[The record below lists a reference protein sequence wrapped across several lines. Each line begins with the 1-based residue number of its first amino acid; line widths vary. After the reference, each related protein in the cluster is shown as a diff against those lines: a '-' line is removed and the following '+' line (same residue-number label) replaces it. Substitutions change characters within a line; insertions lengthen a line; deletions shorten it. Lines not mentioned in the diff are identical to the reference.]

1 MAELAFFTEPVA
13 TTLADIAALTG
24 SHLVDPSRAAL
35 RVTGVAPLDQ
45 AGPSDLTFF
54 ENLKYASQLPL
65 THAAAC
71 FVSEKFEG
79 QVPAHVAVLRSKHP
93 YGAFVAVLRRFY
105 PEALSPGSMFGT
117 QGVAATAS
125 VHPTARLEDNV
136 TIDPGA
142 SIGPYAEIGSG
153 TVIGPGAAIGPHV
166 RIGRN
171 CRIGAGTTI
180 MHTLIGND
188 VLIHPGCRIGQ
199 DGFGFVPGPNGHA
212 KVPQVGRV
220 IIQNAVEIGAGTTV
234 DRGAIKDTMIG
245 EGTKI
250 DNLVQIGH
258 NVSIGRH
265 CIIVSQTGL
274 SGSST
279 LEDGV
284 MMGARSGVGN
294 HYTIGAGAQIAALS
308 AVGSDVPP
316 GERWGG
322 VPSKPMRLWLRELRA
337 IARLTRKGGAKD
349 NSSEDQ
355 EGS

>member
-24 SHLVDPSRAAL
+24 AHLVDPSRGDV

-45 AGPSDLTFF
+45 AGPADLTFF
-54 ENLKYASQLPL
+54 ENRKYASQLPL

-71 FVSEKFEG
+71 FVDEKFEG
-79 QVPAHVAVLRSKHP
+79 QVPSRVAVLRSKQP

-105 PEALSPGSMFGT
+105 PDALAPGSMFGT
-117 QGVAATAS
+117 QGIAATAA
-125 VHPTARLEDNV
+125 VHPTAHLEDNV
-136 TIDPGA
+136 IIDPGA
-142 SIGPYAEIGSG
+142 TIGPGAEIGSG
-153 TVIGPGAAIGPHV
+153 TIVGPGAAIGPGV
-166 RIGRN
+166 RVGRN

-180 MHTLIGND
+180 AHALIGND

-199 DGFGFVPGPNGHA
+199 DGFGFVPGANGHA

-250 DNLVQIGH
+250 DNLVQIAH
-258 NVSIGRH
+258 NVTIGRH
-265 CIIVSQTGL
+265 CIIVSHTGL
-274 SGSST
+274 AGSCT

-284 MMGARSGVGN
+284 MLGARSGVGN
-294 HYTIGAGAQIAALS
+294 HVTVGTGAQIAALA
-308 AVGSDVPP
+308 AVTSDVPP

-322 VPSKPMRLWLRELRA
+322 VPARPMKLWLRELRA
-337 IARLTRKGGAKD
+337 LSRLSRDNPAKD
-349 NSSEDQ
+349 SSVEDR
-355 EGS
+355 EGR

>member
-24 SHLVDPSRAAL
+24 AHLVDPSRGAV

-45 AGPSDLTFF
+45 AGPADLTFF
-54 ENLKYASQLPL
+54 ENRKYASQLPH

-71 FVSEKFEG
+71 FVAENFEG
-79 QVPAHVAVLRSKHP
+79 QVPSRVAVLRTKQP
-93 YGAFVAVLRRFY
+93 YAAFVAVLRRFY
-105 PEALSPGSMFGT
+105 PEALAPGSMFGT
-117 QGVAATAS
+117 QGIAATAS

-142 SIGPYAEIGSG
+142 MVGPYAEIGSG
-153 TVIGPGAAIGPHV
+153 TVIGPGVAIGPHV
-166 RIGRN
+166 RIGRD
-171 CRIGAGTTI
+171 CRIGAGTTVA
-180 MHTLIGND
+180 HSLIGND

-265 CIIVSQTGL
+265 CIIVSHSGL
-274 SGSST
+274 AGSCT

-284 MMGARSGVGN
+284 MLGARSGVGN
-294 HYTIGAGAQIAALS
+294 HVTVGAGAQIAALGVV
-308 AVGSDVPP
+308 AGDVPP

-322 VPSKPMRLWLRELRA
+322 FPARPMKLWLRELRA
-337 IARLTRKGGAKD
+337 LSRLSRDSAAKESSID
-349 NSSEDQ
+349 NR
-355 EGS
+355 EGR